1 MKLNL
6 GKKPI
11 PFINL
16 QLMKRRSL
24 IKSIAAASIGAPLVS
39 FNKLESSNNLS
50 LKKIK
55 HNPIGVSTYS
65 FWQFNGRETPIEYCI
80 DKASEFGF
88 DGIELLLIQMESEK
102 NNYLQRLKKRA
113 FDSGLDIMGLSTHQ
127 SFVSPDASKRKEN
140 IELTKHQIEVAYSLG
155 IPTIRINTGRWGT
168 TKPIGDKSEFDVLMD
183 NKGVESIIDGYTEEE
198 GFKWVIDSIEQCIPT
213 AEKCGVVLGL
223 ENHWGLGLTS
233 KGVMKIVNAID
244 SPWLSVTLDTGNF
257 FDNREEQ
264 LADLAPH
271 TCLIQAKTYYGGA
284 KWPAF
289 DQINIDYKSIGE
301 LMRKNNYKGYISLEF
316 EGNEDANSAIPKSLE
331 LLRNS
336 FYYNLS

>member
-1 MKLNL
+1 LKLNL

-24 IKSIAAASIGAPLVS
+24 IKSVAAATIGAPLVS
-39 FNKLESSNNLS
+39 FNKPESSNNLS

-257 FDNREEQ
+257 FDNREKQ
-264 LADLAPH
+264 LAELAPH

-316 EGNEDANSAIPKSLE
+316 EGNEDANTAIPKSLE

>member
-1 MKLNL
+1 
-6 GKKPI
+6 
-11 PFINL
+11 
-16 QLMKRRSL
+16 MKRRSL
-24 IKSIAAASIGAPLVS
+24 LKSLVTASMGATLVGCS
-39 FNKLESSNNLS
+39 NINPNNKLTPKN
-50 LKKIK
+50 IK

-65 FWQFNGRETPIEYCI
+65 FWQFNGQGTPIEYCI

-88 DGIELLLIQMESEK
+88 DGIEFLLIQMESEE
-102 NNYLQRLKKRA
+102 NSYLQKLKKRA

-127 SFVSPDASKRKEN
+127 SYVSPEASKRKEN

-168 TKPIGDKSEFDVLMD
+168 TKPIGDKLEFDVLMD

-233 KGVMKIVNAID
+233 KGVMKIVNAIN

-264 LADLAPH
+264 LAELAPH

-316 EGNEDANSAIPKSLE
+316 EGNEDANTAVPKSLE

>member
-1 MKLNL
+1 
-6 GKKPI
+6 
-11 PFINL
+11 
-16 QLMKRRSL
+16 MKRRSL
-24 IKSIAAASIGAPLVS
+24 LKSLVTASIGAPLVGCS
-39 FNKLESSNNLS
+39 NINANNKLTPKN
-50 LKKIK
+50 IK

-65 FWQFNGRETPIEYCI
+65 FWQFNGQETPIEYCI

-88 DGIELLLIQMESEK
+88 DGIEFLLIQMESEE
-102 NNYLQRLKKRA
+102 NSYLQKLKKRA

-127 SFVSPDASKRKEN
+127 SYVSPETSKRKEN

-198 GFKWVIDSIEQCIPT
+198 GFKWVIDSIEQCIST

-233 KGVMKIVNAID
+233 KGVMKIVNAIN

-264 LADLAPH
+264 LAELAPH

-316 EGNEDANSAIPKSLE
+316 EGNEDANTAVPKSLE

>member
-1 MKLNL
+1 LKLNL

-24 IKSIAAASIGAPLVS
+24 IKSVAAATIGAPLVS
-39 FNKLESSNNLS
+39 FNKPESSNNLS

>member
-24 IKSIAAASIGAPLVS
+24 IKSVAAAAIGAPLVS
-39 FNKLESSNNLS
+39 FNKPESSNNLS

-65 FWQFNGRETPIEYCI
+65 FWQFNGQETPIEYCI

-316 EGNEDANSAIPKSLE
+316 EGNEDANIAVPKSLE

>member
-1 MKLNL
+1 
-6 GKKPI
+6 
-11 PFINL
+11 
-16 QLMKRRSL
+16 MKRRSL
-24 IKSIAAASIGAPLVS
+24 IKSVAAATIGAPLVS
-39 FNKLESSNNLS
+39 FNKPESSNNLA

-65 FWQFNGRETPIEYCI
+65 FWQFNGQETPIEYCI

-264 LADLAPH
+264 LAELAPH

-289 DQINIDYKSIGE
+289 NQINIDYKSIGE

>member
-1 MKLNL
+1 
-6 GKKPI
+6 
-11 PFINL
+11 
-16 QLMKRRSL
+16 MKRRSL
-24 IKSIAAASIGAPLVS
+24 IKSIAAAALGAPMIS
-39 FNKLESSNNLS
+39 FNKPKSDKNLS

-88 DGIELLLIQMESEK
+88 DGIELLLIQMESEE
-102 NNYLQRLKKRA
+102 NSYLQKLKKRA

-127 SFVSPDASKRKEN
+127 SYVSPDASKRKEN

-213 AEKCGVVLGL
+213 AKKCGVVLGL

-264 LADLAPH
+264 LAELAPH

-316 EGNEDANSAIPKSLE
+316 EGNEDANTAVPKSLE

>member
-1 MKLNL
+1 ME
-6 GKKPI
+6 
-11 PFINL
+11 
-16 QLMKRRSL
+16 RRSL
-24 IKSIAAASIGAPLVS
+24 LKSLATASLGAPLIGS
-39 FNKLESSNNLS
+39 SKFNANKEVT

-264 LADLAPH
+264 LAELAPH

>member
-1 MKLNL
+1 
-6 GKKPI
+6 
-11 PFINL
+11 
-16 QLMKRRSL
+16 MKRRSL
-24 IKSIAAASIGAPLVS
+24 LKSLVTASIGAPLVGCS
-39 FNKLESSNNLS
+39 NINANNKLTPKN
-50 LKKIK
+50 IK

-65 FWQFNGRETPIEYCI
+65 FWQFNGQETPIEYCI

-88 DGIELLLIQMESEK
+88 DGIELLLIQMESEE
-102 NNYLQRLKKRA
+102 NSYLQKLKKRA

-127 SFVSPDASKRKEN
+127 SYVSPETSKRKEN

-155 IPTIRINTGRWGT
+155 IPTIRINTGRWGP

-183 NKGVESIIDGYTEEE
+183 NKGVESIIEGYTEEE

-233 KGVMKIVNAID
+233 EGVMKIVNAIN

-264 LADLAPH
+264 LAELAPH

-316 EGNEDANSAIPKSLE
+316 EGNEDANTAVPKSLE

>member
-1 MKLNL
+1 
-6 GKKPI
+6 
-11 PFINL
+11 
-16 QLMKRRSL
+16 MKRRSL
-24 IKSIAAASIGAPLVS
+24 IKSVAAATIGAPLVS
-39 FNKLESSNNLS
+39 FNNPENSINLS

-88 DGIELLLIQMESEK
+88 DGIELLLIQMESEE
-102 NNYLQRLKKRA
+102 NGYLQKLKKRA

-257 FDNREEQ
+257 FNNREEQ
-264 LADLAPH
+264 LAELAPH

-289 DQINIDYKSIGE
+289 DQINIDYRSIGE
-301 LMRKNNYKGYISLEF
+301 LMRKNTYKGYISLEF
-316 EGNEDANSAIPKSLE
+316 EGNEDANIAVPKSLE

>member
-1 MKLNL
+1 
-6 GKKPI
+6 
-11 PFINL
+11 
-16 QLMKRRSL
+16 MKRRSL
-24 IKSIAAASIGAPLVS
+24 LKSIATASLGAPLIGCS
-39 FNKLESSNNLS
+39 EINSSET
-50 LKKIK
+50 KIPHNIK
-55 HNPIGVSTYS
+55 QNPIGVSTYS

-88 DGIELLLIQMESEK
+88 DGVELLLIQMESEE
-102 NNYLQRLKKRA
+102 NSYLQKIKKRA

-127 SFVSPDASKRKEN
+127 SFVSPNPLKRKEN

-168 TKPIGDKSEFDVLMD
+168 TKPVGDKSEFDVLIE
-183 NKGVESIIDGYTEEE
+183 NKGIESVIDGYTEEDV
-198 GFKWVIDSIEQCIPT
+198 FKWVIDSIEKCIPT

-233 KGVMKIVNAID
+233 TGVMKIVNAIN

-257 FDNREEQ
+257 FDDRDKQ

-271 TCLIQAKTYYGGA
+271 TCLIQAKTYFGGA

-289 DQINIDYKSIGE
+289 DQININYESIGK
-301 LMRKNNYKGYISLEF
+301 LMRDNNYKGYISLEF
-316 EGNEDANSAIPKSLE
+316 EGNEDANTAVPKSLD
-331 LLRNS
+331 LLRKS

>member
-24 IKSIAAASIGAPLVS
+24 IKSVAAATIGAPLVS
-39 FNKLESSNNLS
+39 FNKPESSNNLS

-264 LADLAPH
+264 LAELAPH

>member
-1 MKLNL
+1 
-6 GKKPI
+6 
-11 PFINL
+11 
-16 QLMKRRSL
+16 MKRRSL
-24 IKSIAAASIGAPLVS
+24 IKSVVAATIGAPLVS
-39 FNKLESSNNLS
+39 FNNPENSINLS
-50 LKKIK
+50 LKKFK

-88 DGIELLLIQMESEK
+88 DGIELLLIQMESEE
-102 NNYLQRLKKRA
+102 NSYLQKLKKRS
-113 FDSGLDIMGLSTHQ
+113 FDAGLDIMGLSTHQ
-127 SFVSPDASKRKEN
+127 SFVSPDVSKRKEN

-168 TKPIGDKSEFDVLMD
+168 TKPLGDKSEFDVLMD
-183 NKGVESIIDGYTEEE
+183 NKGVETIIDGYTEDE

-233 KGVMKIVNAID
+233 KGVIRIVNTID

-257 FDNREEQ
+257 FDDRKKQ
-264 LADLAPH
+264 LAELAPH
-271 TCLIQAKTYYGGA
+271 TCLIQAKTYFGGA

-301 LMRKNNYKGYISLEF
+301 LMRENNYRGYISLEF
-316 EGNEDANSAIPKSLE
+316 EGNEDANSAVPKSLE

>member
-1 MKLNL
+1 M
-6 GKKPI
+6 
-11 PFINL
+11 
-16 QLMKRRSL
+16 RRRTL
-24 IKSIAAASIGAPLVS
+24 IKSLATASIGTPILSYSS
-39 FNKLESSNNLS
+39 FKKENKTKS
-50 LKKIK
+50 KKIK

-65 FWQFNGRETPIEYCI
+65 FWQFNGNQTPIEYCI

-102 NNYLQRLKKRA
+102 NTYLQKIKKRA
-113 FDSGLDIMGLSTHQ
+113 FDNGLDIMGLSTHQ
-127 SFVSPDASKRKEN
+127 SFVSPNSALRKEN
-140 IELTKHQIEVAYSLG
+140 IDLTKNQIEVAYSLG
-155 IPTIRINTGRWGT
+155 IPTMRINTGRWGT
-168 TKPIGDKSEFDVLMD
+168 TKPIGNKSEFDVLMD
-183 NKGVESIIDGYTEEE
+183 NKGVESIIEGYTEEE
-198 GFKWVIDSIEQCIPT
+198 GFKWVIDSIEKCIPT

-233 KGVMKIVNAID
+233 KGVMNIVDSIN

-257 FDNREEQ
+257 FNDRKRQIAE
-264 LADLAPH
+264 LAPH

-289 DQINIDYKSIGE
+289 NEINIDYKAIGE
-301 LMRKNNYKGYISLEF
+301 LMRTNNYKGYVSLEF
-316 EGNEDANSAIPKSLE
+316 EGNEDADTAIPKSLE

>member
-1 MKLNL
+1 
-6 GKKPI
+6 
-11 PFINL
+11 
-16 QLMKRRSL
+16 MKRRSL

-39 FNKLESSNNLS
+39 FNKLESGKNLS

-88 DGIELLLIQMESEK
+88 DGIELLLIQMESEE
-102 NNYLQRLKKRA
+102 NGYLQKLKRRA

-264 LADLAPH
+264 LAELAPH

-289 DQINIDYKSIGE
+289 DQINIDYESIGE
-301 LMRKNNYKGYISLEF
+301 LMRKNNYRGYISLEF
-316 EGNEDANSAIPKSLE
+316 EGNEDANIAVPKSLE

>member
-1 MKLNL
+1 
-6 GKKPI
+6 
-11 PFINL
+11 
-16 QLMKRRSL
+16 MKRRSL
-24 IKSIAAASIGAPLVS
+24 IKSVAAATIGAPLVS
-39 FNKLESSNNLS
+39 FNKPESSNNLS

-65 FWQFNGRETPIEYCI
+65 FWQFNGQETPIEYCI

-264 LADLAPH
+264 LAELAPH

-289 DQINIDYKSIGE
+289 DQINIDYKSIGK

-316 EGNEDANSAIPKSLE
+316 EGNEDANTAIPKSLE

>member
-1 MKLNL
+1 
-6 GKKPI
+6 
-11 PFINL
+11 
-16 QLMKRRSL
+16 MKRRSL
-24 IKSIAAASIGAPLVS
+24 IKSVAAAAIGAPLVS
-39 FNKLESSNNLS
+39 FNKPESSNNLS

-65 FWQFNGRETPIEYCI
+65 FWQFNGQETPIEYCI

-264 LADLAPH
+264 LAELAPH

-316 EGNEDANSAIPKSLE
+316 EGNEDANTAIPKSLE

>member
-1 MKLNL
+1 
-6 GKKPI
+6 
-11 PFINL
+11 
-16 QLMKRRSL
+16 MKRRSL
-24 IKSIAAASIGAPLVS
+24 IKSVAAATIGAPLVS
-39 FNKLESSNNLS
+39 FNKPESSNNLS

-65 FWQFNGRETPIEYCI
+65 FWQFNGQETPIEYCI

-264 LADLAPH
+264 LAELAPH